1 MKRGQS
7 KNEKN
12 NRCAAY
18 GIAFSDATA
27 SRGKEIKKAAAG
39 FLQKAK
45 LKKQKISPVTNPKA
59 APTNIFAISV

>member
-1 MKRGQS
+1 MKRIIAVLLTVLLFLFGCNSEPGQS
-7 KNEKN
+7 
-12 NRCAAY
+12 
-18 GIAFSDATA
+18 D
-27 SRGKEIKKAAAG
+27 KKAAAG